1 MSNDFLLYERVK
13 LLESRLD
20 NLHKDVY
27 AILQQ
32 QEDLIEQVKEL
43 KERLSDGSGK

>member
-1 MSNDFLLYERVK
+1 MHDYRLYERVK

-27 AILQQ
+27 SILQQ

-43 KERLSDGSGK
+43 RERMSDGSGK